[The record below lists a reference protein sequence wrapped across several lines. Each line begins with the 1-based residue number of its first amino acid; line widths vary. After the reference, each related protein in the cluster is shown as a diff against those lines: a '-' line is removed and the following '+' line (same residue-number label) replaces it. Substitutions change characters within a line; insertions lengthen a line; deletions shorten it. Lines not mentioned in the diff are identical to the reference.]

1 MARKVSEYCALLHK
15 TTQPAPYG
23 TGCVMK
29 TLSCCLREA
38 IFLLPP
44 TPGTKTDQRHKP
56 CPEENHRRRQR
67 NHCHG
72 RDYSRNRLLPGSN
85 TRRHRFLLVK
95 ELILGEVVGSAS
107 LLNDTLKAHEVES
120 QIGSGTGFQHG
131 ASGRNHS
138 HIKLI
143 LTR

>member
-1 MARKVSEYCALLHK
+1 MQPYEAVQFWMRHKMARKVSEYCALLYK

-56 CPEENHRRRQR
+56 TYRQTT
-67 NHCHG
+67 CMT
-72 RDYSRNRLLPGSN
+72 SANRLAKTWRSKCS
-85 TRRHRFLLVK
+85 T
-95 ELILGEVVGSAS
+95 
-107 LLNDTLKAHEVES
+107 T
-120 QIGSGTGFQHG
+120 
-131 ASGRNHS
+131 
-138 HIKLI
+138 
-143 LTR
+143 